1 MVIMELSCVMVSEYV
16 VVNVILL
23 ILIHLFLLVD
33 EIELL
38 EYVGVTLHSSSSFFF
53 LLLLLILMNFLV

>member
-1 MVIMELSCVMVSEYV
+1 MVIMELSCVMVSGYV
-16 VVNVILL
+16 VVNVNLL

-38 EYVGVTLHSSSSFFF
+38 EYVGVILYASSSFFF